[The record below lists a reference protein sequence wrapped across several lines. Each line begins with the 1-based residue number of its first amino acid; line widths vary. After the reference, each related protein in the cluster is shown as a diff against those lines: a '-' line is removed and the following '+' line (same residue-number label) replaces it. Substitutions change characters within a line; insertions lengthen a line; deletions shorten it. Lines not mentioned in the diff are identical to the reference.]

1 MERAGVMRRFFILL
15 AALVPLMGALA
26 TVPADARLGGGHSL
40 GSRGSRSFFQPRPT
54 TLAPGG
60 AAPFE
65 RSQAPGTGFNRAGLA
80 GAAGGS
86 FFNRRPFMS
95 GLLGGFIGAGIFGL
109 LFGGGFLHMGLGFGG
124 LFGVLIQ
131 LIILFFV
138 VRWLIGLFRRGGLG
152 GGSQPSIYG
161 PAPTAAS
168 GGRNWQG
175 LGHGTDEAGAS
186 VAPCQITQAD
196 RQAFAQ
202 CLVYVQQAWG
212 AQDLNAIA
220 QAATPEM
227 MGYFRDQLA
236 TLSRQGLR
244 NRVANVS
251 VDGMELSEA
260 WSEGDTDFAT
270 VSMRFSM
277 LDVTEDAGGRV
288 VDGSQTVRALV
299 TEIWTFTRRRGG
311 HWIVAAIQQ
320 TR

>member
-1 MERAGVMRRFFILL
+1 MRRFLILL
-15 AALVPLMGALA
+15 AALLPLMGALA
-26 TVPADARLGGGHSL
+26 AVPAEARLGGGHSL
-40 GSRGSRSFFQPRPT
+40 GSRGSHSFFQPRST
-54 TLAPGG
+54 TLAPSG

-65 RSQAPGTGFNRAGLA
+65 RSVGPGTGFNRPGL
-80 GAAGGS
+80 GGGS

-109 LFGGGFLHMGLGFGG
+109 LFGGGFLHMGFGFGG

-131 LIILFFV
+131 LIILFFL

-152 GGSQPSIYG
+152 GGRQPSVFG
-161 PAPTAAS
+161 PAATASPA
-168 GGRNWQG
+168 GRNWQG
-175 LGHGTDEAGAS
+175 LGPGTDEAGAS
-186 VAPCQITQAD
+186 VAPCEITQAD

-212 AQDLNAIA
+212 AQDLGAIS

-260 WSEGDTDFAT
+260 WSEGDSDFAT
-270 VSMRFSM
+270 VAMRFSM
-277 LDVTEDAGGRV
+277 MDVTEDAGGRV
-288 VDGSQTVRALV
+288 VDGSPTVRALV
-299 TEIWTFTRRRGG
+299 TEIWTFTRRRAG
-311 HWIVAAIQQ
+311 HWVLAAIQQ

>member
-138 VRWLIGLFRRGGLG
+138 VRWLIGLFRRGALHLR
-152 GGSQPSIYG
+152 
-161 PAPTAAS
+161 A
-168 GGRNWQG
+168 
-175 LGHGTDEAGAS
+175 GTDRGIGRPELAGA
-186 VAPCQITQAD
+186 
-196 RQAFAQ
+196 
-202 CLVYVQQAWG
+202 
-212 AQDLNAIA
+212 
-220 QAATPEM
+220 
-227 MGYFRDQLA
+227 
-236 TLSRQGLR
+236 
-244 NRVANVS
+244 
-251 VDGMELSEA
+251 
-260 WSEGDTDFAT
+260 
-270 VSMRFSM
+270 
-277 LDVTEDAGGRV
+277 
-288 VDGSQTVRALV
+288 
-299 TEIWTFTRRRGG
+299 WTWHG
-311 HWIVAAIQQ
+311 
-320 TR
+320 

>member
-1 MERAGVMRRFFILL
+1 
-15 AALVPLMGALA
+15 
-26 TVPADARLGGGHSL
+26 
-40 GSRGSRSFFQPRPT
+40 
-54 TLAPGG
+54 
-60 AAPFE
+60 
-65 RSQAPGTGFNRAGLA
+65 
-80 GAAGGS
+80 
-86 FFNRRPFMS
+86 
-95 GLLGGFIGAGIFGL
+95 
-109 LFGGGFLHMGLGFGG
+109 
-124 LFGVLIQ
+124 VLIQ
-131 LIILFFV
+131 LIILFFL
-138 VRWLIGLFRRGGLG
+138 VRWLIGLFRRGALG
-152 GGSQPSIYG
+152 GARQPSIFG
-161 PAPTAAS
+161 PAATAAP
-168 GGRNWQG
+168 GGRNWRG
-175 LGHGTDEAGAS
+175 LGPGMDEVGAS

-212 AQDLNAIA
+212 AQDLNAIS

-270 VSMRFSM
+270 VAMRFSM
-277 LDVTEDAGGRV
+277 FDVTEDAGGRV
-288 VDGSQTVRALV
+288 IDGSPTVRALV

>member
-1 MERAGVMRRFFILL
+1 
-15 AALVPLMGALA
+15 MG
-26 TVPADARLGGGHSL
+26 
-40 GSRGSRSFFQPRPT
+40 
-54 TLAPGG
+54 
-60 AAPFE
+60 
-65 RSQAPGTGFNRAGLA
+65 
-80 GAAGGS
+80 GGS
-86 FFNRRPFMS
+86 FFNRRPFVS
-95 GLLGGFIGAGIFGL
+95 GLLGGFIGAGIFGM

-138 VRWLIGLFRRGGLG
+138 LRWLFRRFLG
-152 GGSQPSIYG
+152 GGTRQPSIFA
-161 PAPTAAS
+161 PAAATAPR
-168 GGRNWQG
+168 GRNWQG
-175 LGHGTDEAGAS
+175 LGPGMDEVGAS

-212 AQDLNAIA
+212 AGDLNAIA

-227 MGYFRDQLA
+227 MGYFREQLA

-270 VSMRFSM
+270 VAMRFSM
-277 LDVTEDAGGRV
+277 LDVTEDAQGRV
-288 VDGSQTVRALV
+288 VDGSPTVRALV

-311 HWIVAAIQQ
+311 HWILAAIQQ

>member
-152 GGSQPSIYG
+152 GSQPSIYG

-220 QAATPEM
+220 QTATPEM